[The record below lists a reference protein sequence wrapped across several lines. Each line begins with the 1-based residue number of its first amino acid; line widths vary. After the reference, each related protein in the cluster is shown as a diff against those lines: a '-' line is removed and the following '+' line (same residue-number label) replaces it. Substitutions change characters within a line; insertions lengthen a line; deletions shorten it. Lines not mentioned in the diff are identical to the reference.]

1 MACMFLFRFLF
12 VCLLDTDPEWSI
24 ENAVHKLLE
33 GTKGKTVLKGGI
45 NFDEKFVEQH
55 LGNELHPEYD
65 DYLSR
70 YYLAFKMPNG
80 GELKFKVRP

>member
-70 YYLAFKMPNG
+70 YDLAFKMPNG